1 MPISETEVEK
11 PAAQGAAMEIT
22 VSRQDLVREL
32 TATQSVVERKTTI
45 PILSNFLLEAEEDR
59 LNITATDLDQ
69 AIRTSTAVKV
79 KKPGSCT
86 VPARKLYDYIKL
98 LPEGDISIKLL
109 ENHWVQI
116 RSGRSNTKI
125 VGMARANYPQV
136 PEFPAVAATSIS
148 LIALKTLIART
159 IFAIS
164 NEESRYTLNGA
175 LLVIKAESLAMVAT
189 DGHRLSYVEKPNEN
203 LEGISGEKRVL
214 IPRKALQELQQ
225 LLTVTEVE
233 KVEFADDEHTLFF
246 RVGHRTLSTRKLSGQ
261 FPNFE
266 AVMPRDN
273 TKFAVV
279 RCSELSAAIQRVAQF
294 ADERSGA
301 IRMRLEGNELRSAP
315 TQLNQAR
322 AKTPST
328 PPTPATPSWWAS
340 TRYTFSTSSKPS
352 ATRVKSASNSRTP
365 SPPARC
371 VQKTPTPNTSIATSL
386 CRCGFE
392 EATQKRQSHSAEVFV
407 PVACQIPPSL
417 WLRSLS
423 PGAAT
428 GRVAP
433 ICLPATG
440 LPHSGH
446 CLVWL
451 PRNILVFT
459 GQLRDCILVPV
470 CQPRALALP
479 VTIPR
484 ATQG

>member
-1 MPISETEVEK
+1 MPIIETEVEK
-11 PAAQGAAMEIT
+11 PSAQGAAMEIT

-45 PILSNFLLEAEEDR
+45 PILSNFLVEADGDR

-69 AIRTSTAVKV
+69 AIRTSSAAKV

-86 VPARKLYDYIKL
+86 IPARKLYDYIRL

-136 PEFPAVAATSIS
+136 PEFPAVPITSIS
-148 LIALKTLIART
+148 AATLRTLIART

-189 DGHRLSYVEKPNEN
+189 DGHRLSYVEKSEEAQ
-203 LEGISGEKRVL
+203 EGISGEKRVL

-225 LLTVTEVE
+225 LLSAPDIE
-233 KVEFADDEHTLFF
+233 KIDFADDEHTLFF
-246 RVGHRTLSTRKLSGQ
+246 RVGHRTLSSRKLSGQ

-279 RCSELSAAIQRVAQF
+279 RSSDLSAAIQRVAQF

-301 IRMRLEGNELRSAP
+301 IRLRLESNELKVSA
-315 TQLNQAR
+315 N
-322 AKTPST
+322 
-328 PPTPATPSWWAS
+328 
-340 TRYTFSTSSKPS
+340 
-352 ATRVKSASNSRTP
+352 
-365 SPPARC
+365 
-371 VQKTPTPNTSIATSL
+371 
-386 CRCGFE
+386 
-392 EATQKRQSHSAEVFV
+392 SAE
-407 PVACQIPPSL
+407 
-417 WLRSLS
+417 
-423 PGAAT
+423 
-428 GRVAP
+428 
-433 ICLPATG
+433 
-440 LPHSGH
+440 SGESEDTIDTPYSGDAIM
-446 CLVWL
+446 VGF
-451 PRNILVFT
+451 NSTYILDFLKAIDNQGEVRLEFKDSQSA
-459 GQLRDCILVPV
+459 GQMRPEDPDAEYKYRYVLMPMRI
-470 CQPRALALP
+470 
-479 VTIPR
+479 
-484 ATQG
+484 